1 MNNKFPEEELVK
13 DGNIV
18 MILDDNKKRSKS
30 KASSKNEKINSDTE
44 KPILSSVIVKKET
57 LMEMCPLFKE
67 YVEGKDIEHSGRF
80 HLATNLRFFK
90 GGRKWFF

>member
-1 MNNKFPEEELVK
+1 MRDLKSFAKKLGVAVIDNRLAIYDISDMNNKFPEEELVK

-30 KASSKNEKINSDTE
+30 KASLKNEKINSDTE

-57 LMEMCPLFKE
+57 LMEMCPLFK
-67 YVEGKDIEHSGRF
+67 
-80 HLATNLRFFK
+80 
-90 GGRKWFF
+90 